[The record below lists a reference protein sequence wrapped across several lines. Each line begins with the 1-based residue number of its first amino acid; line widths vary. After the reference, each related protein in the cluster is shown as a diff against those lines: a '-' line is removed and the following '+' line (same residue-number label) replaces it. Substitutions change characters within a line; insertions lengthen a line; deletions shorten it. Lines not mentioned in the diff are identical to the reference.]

1 VTAVFSFVHLTDK
14 RQAARG
20 ANKWRQRRP
29 LFVLERLAYYMAS
42 VDLPTAPAP
51 TARTPATAPPAI
63 TCEQPD
69 DEEQNDRAYG
79 GIYD

>member
-14 RQAARG
+14 RQAAQG

-29 LFVLERLAYYMAS
+29 LFVLERLAYMAL
-42 VDLPTAPAP
+42 VNLPTAPTP
-51 TARTPATAPPAI
+51 TARTPATAPPAT

-69 DEEQNDRAYG
+69 EEEQNDRAYG